1 MSIDEKCT
9 CKACKNTVFHCQ
21 ICKFFWFLL
30 ASSSWLLKL
39 PSNTGRHR
47 SPPGFGACLLTLFL
61 VWWYEKVRMFT
72 QVSAF
77 FICQILFRDW
87 GHPTKVLYLFVS
99 CCAVI
104 YRAFDIVQLHYS
116 FLLLSLMSSL
126 VVLTSMIC
134 LGKHCNSRETNHM
147 QNVTSFHVMSFQFK
161 SLHVTLC
168 HVIYLESRHIGLEK
182 CPSTSCHVMSCH
194 VKASHVMSFCV
205 VSFRVKWAHITPCHV
220 KSYQYMSSLLYYSK
234 SRHVTSLHVM
244 SRHAG
249 GKSKPKQFKR
259 RVTTMVTVPQHVKY

>member
-30 ASSSWLLKL
+30 PSSSWLLKL

-87 GHPTKVLYLFVS
+87 GNPTKVLYLFVS

-134 LGKHCNSRETNHM
+134 LGKHWDSRETNHM
-147 QNVTSFHVMSFQFK
+147 QNVTSFHVISVQ
-161 SLHVTLC
+161 VTSC
-168 HVIYLESRHIGLEK
+168 HVNYLESRHTGLEK
-182 CPSTSCHVMSCH
+182 CPSTSCHVMLCH
-194 VKASHVMSFCV
+194 VKALHVMSFCV
-205 VSFRVKWAHITPCHV
+205 VSFRVKLGHITPCHV
-220 KSYQYMSSLLYYSK
+220 KSYQYM
-234 SRHVTSLHVM
+234 
-244 SRHAG
+244 
-249 GKSKPKQFKR
+249 
-259 RVTTMVTVPQHVKY
+259 